1 MKCAFTLKAIAAA
14 TILMTLSTTVFVAHA
29 HDEHGAEGGH
39 EGGGHHFVPKANP
52 APTEPSKAYS
62 GHQPIDMKHGIPWNN
77 GTYGAPNQETEAWS
91 KNSTW
96 AVSLAER
103 PYPYS
108 DKEHFITTLNERIQ
122 HFEHAVWNWARK
134 SEKTKPEVVEYAQ
147 KATAEITPRI
157 EAARKAWKAAKSAG
171 KSDWEKAQDE
181 AKRSFLELQSYYY
194 SLHRNVR

>member
-1 MKCAFTLKAIAAA
+1 MKCAFTLKALVAAA
-14 TILMTLSTTVFVAHA
+14 ISMTLSTTASA

-39 EGGGHHFVPKANP
+39 GGGGHHFVPKANP
-52 APTEPSKAYS
+52 APTEPSKTYS
-62 GHQPIDMKHGIPWNN
+62 GHQAIDVGHGVFFNH
-77 GTYGAPNQETEAWS
+77 GTYGATNPEIEAWA

-96 AVSLAER
+96 AVGLAER
-103 PYPYS
+103 PYAYS

-122 HFEHAVWNWARK
+122 HFEHAVWNWGRK
-134 SEKTKPEVVEYAQ
+134 TEKTKPEVLEYAQ

-157 EAARKAWKAAKSAG
+157 ESARKAWKNAKSAG

>member
-1 MKCAFTLKAIAAA
+1 MKPAFTLKTLVATAIAL
-14 TILMTLSTTVFVAHA
+14 TISLSTAVTFA

-52 APTEPSKAYS
+52 APTEPSKTYS
-62 GHQPIDMKHGIPWNN
+62 GHQPIDVNHGITFNR
-77 GTYGAPNQETEAWS
+77 GTYGAPNPEIEAWA

-96 AVSLAER
+96 AVGLSER
-103 PYPYS
+103 PYPYA
-108 DKEHFITTLNERIQ
+108 DKVHFITTLNERIQ
-122 HFEHAVWNWARK
+122 HFEHAVWNWGRK
-134 SEKTKPEVVEYAQ
+134 TEKTKPEVVEYAE